1 MSLAVVPNFVFQ
13 SRFISC
19 LCGAQN
25 NRVLFKKKKGKEF
38 HCFFFLTF
46 SFFFFHFFLLSWLEL
61 SSDCQEEVVF
71 LEVCISRCAATG
83 EARFVYKKN
92 LFCSFRT
99 TYTHTTYIHV
109 YAQIYIDIY
118 SDVLAHRD
126 R

>member
-83 EARFVYKKN
+83 EARFVYKKKPL
-92 LFCSFRT
+92 LFFSYDI
-99 TYTHTTYIHV
+99 YTHHV
-109 YAQIYIDIY
+109 YTCICTDIHRYIQ
-118 SDVLAHRD
+118 
-126 R
+126 